1 MRYRVAWTAS
11 AQEHLA
17 EVWLASGQRQ
27 SVTSAAARI
36 DAELREDPET
46 KGESRRAGV
55 RVLISRPLGV
65 EYEVTAEDRTVY
77 VLSVWTTQRTS
88 QT

>member
-17 EVWLASGQRQ
+17 RVWLASEKRQ

-36 DAELREDPET
+36 DAQLRDDPET

-55 RVLISRPLGV
+55 RLLISRPLGI
-65 EYEVTAEDRTVY
+65 EYEVIPEDRTVY
-77 VLSVWTTQRTS
+77 VLSVWTTERTS
-88 QT
+88 Q

>member
-17 EVWLASGQRQ
+17 RIWLASEKRP
-27 SVTSAAARI
+27 SITSAAAGI

-46 KGESRRAGV
+46 KGESRRPGV

-65 EYEVTAEDRTVY
+65 EYEVIADDRTVY
-77 VLSVWTTQRTS
+77 VLAVWTAERRS
-88 QT
+88 

>member
-11 AQEHLA
+11 AQEHLTSI
-17 EVWLASGQRQ
+17 WLASRQRQ

-46 KGESRRAGV
+46 KGESRTAGV
-55 RVLISRPLGV
+55 RILISRPLGV
-65 EYEVTAEDRTVY
+65 EFEAVPDDRTVY
-77 VLSVWTTQRTS
+77 VLSVWTTERPA
-88 QT
+88 